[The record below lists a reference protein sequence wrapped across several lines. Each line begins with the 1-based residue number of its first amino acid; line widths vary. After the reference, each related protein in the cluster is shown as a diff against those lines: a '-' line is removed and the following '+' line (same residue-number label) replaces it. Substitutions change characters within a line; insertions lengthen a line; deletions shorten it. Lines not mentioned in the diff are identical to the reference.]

1 MTSQVVIFSIFF
13 LKSAQ
18 KKYSEIKMTNCKPS
32 CVQQIFVSL
41 ESGQSS
47 VTLTLTVQ
55 KTYQNNVTCMKFSF
69 LKKKVG
75 YKSIAQDAQTTAYL
89 LLELVVPGLEFLHDV
104 VRSVRGAPRGWHWS
118 PLSITHLLLCQLFLP
133 NSSVQRD
140 ISKQMNIDQCTQYH
154 ACISLCTWYDSI
166 MQNPAFSTCLAD
178 TNIKDLL
185 SLPFFS

>member
-1 MTSQVVIFSIFF
+1 M
-13 LKSAQ
+13 
-18 KKYSEIKMTNCKPS
+18 YEI
-32 CVQQIFVSL
+32 Q
-41 ESGQSS
+41 
-47 VTLTLTVQ
+47 
-55 KTYQNNVTCMKFSF
+55 F

-154 ACISLCTWYDSI
+154 GCISLCTWYDSI
-166 MQNPAFSTCLAD
+166 MQNPKPSLFNLSCRHKYLRPSIFTILFMTCVADLAAFYSRTLCL
-178 TNIKDLL
+178 I
-185 SLPFFS
+185 FSR